1 MQPNEIIIERQFVIF
16 DRGRCV
22 EDVIDRP
29 ENVRAYIIGMDKGAF
44 LVS

>member
-29 ENVRAYIIGMDKGAF
+29 ENVRAISDMRNVYNGHG
-44 LVS
+44 